1 MFSRDILENRN
12 GKLKKS
18 DWILIVCSWL
28 LIQIIVCYF
37 LGIRDQ
43 EEAVKYIGLADKWMK
58 GDRNFSLYNLFYS
71 GYVSIF
77 VLLRSFGLPF
87 KSMYV
92 VQLLFS
98 LLAVYF
104 FIKILCLY
112 IQSRFAIVVSAILYA
127 TCYIIQQWVSAL
139 FTDSIFS
146 DLLIIATYFLLT
158 EKNGTGNKWLF
169 WILLFI
175 LPLFRPVGFLFIPV
189 ACLYWLTFNP
199 RKNISR
205 LLVCMGYL
213 LLIGLVVY
221 KTFGHDEPYY
231 YPIHSLHNIQANV
244 ICGYPGDLLKYATIP
259 YQEGMSV
266 FSFLY
271 HNPGMT
277 CRLFLLRTYK
287 IFSMGRPYFSSVHN
301 LLLFI
306 TTFFYYTSAIIGT
319 IDIFRRKENKYYFL
333 IAGVLIFSFP
343 MIIFCVEWTGRL
355 SLPVLNFVLLL
366 SGIGIDR
373 IRRSSNFLPPVRHDA
388 LQQ

>member
-1 MFSRDILENRN
+1 MFNRVVLEKNKS
-12 GKLKKS
+12 KLGKS
-18 DWILIVCSWL
+18 DWILIGCSWL
-28 LIQIIVCYF
+28 LIQIIIDYF
-37 LGIRDQ
+37 LGINDQ
-43 EEAVKYIGLADKWMK
+43 EEAVKYIGLADKWMM

-71 GYVSIF
+71 GYISIY

-87 KSMYV
+87 KSMYL

-98 LLAVYF
+98 ALAVYYF
-104 FIKILCLY
+104 VKILCLY
-112 IQSRFAIVVSAILYA
+112 IQSRYAIVVSALIYA

-146 DLLIIATYFLLT
+146 DLLIIVTYFLLT
-158 EKNGTGNKWLF
+158 ERYSARNRWLF

-189 ACLYWLTFNP
+189 ACIYWLIFNP
-199 RKNISR
+199 QKNISR
-205 LLVCMGYL
+205 LLVCIGYIFL
-213 LLIGLVVY
+213 VGVVVY

-244 ICGYPGDLLKYATIP
+244 ICGYPGDLLKYATTP

-277 CRLFLLRTYK
+277 CRLFLQRTYK
-287 IFSMGRPYFSSVHN
+287 VFSMGRPYFSPMHN

-306 TTFFYYTSAIIGT
+306 TTFVYYTLAMIGT
-319 IDIFRRKENKYYFL
+319 IDIFRSKEYKSYFL
-333 IAGVLIFSFP
+333 IAGILIFSFP

-366 SGIGIDR
+366 SGIGIQK
-373 IRRSSNFLPPVRHDA
+373 IIRSSNFSPPVQHDA
-388 LQQ
+388 HRP